1 MRPMRWRIT
10 SLPLTMG
17 WSLPVRWTWMASG
30 TLNQVSPVAMPA
42 AMSVDPTPVE
52 KAPRAP

>member
-17 WSLPVRWTWMASG
+17 WSLPVRWTLMASG